1 MQETQQV
8 DDTLYYCLATDTIR
22 KSMIINTL
30 CGLLVGQSLEA
41 VPIDLPAVLTFPFLK
56 NCILGRVE
64 TRT

>member
-1 MQETQQV
+1 MIPI
-8 DDTLYYCLATDTIR
+8 LLLGTDTIR

-41 VPIDLPAVLTFPFLK
+41 VPIDLPAVLAFPLLE